1 MAARLF
7 LCLILVGRCFAMNN
21 RFKIGRE
28 VTDLAGPSNHG
39 NSEGSREAVSLSSS
53 HPGVNGEIRIRIPGE
68 QKVGVNVGSTKSCPV
83 CRVAFVQGEELRRC
97 IACAHDFHIPCVAG
111 KVQCPK
117 CKRAVVTGKQI
128 PESDLESAR
137 RQIAGMATNDQ
148 PRGTF
153 KLFEDIIASV
163 MVCGWICVMV
173 HMHIYG

>member
-1 MAARLF
+1 MS
-7 LCLILVGRCFAMNN
+7 N
-21 RFKIGRE
+21 RFGIGRE
-28 VTDLAGPSNHG
+28 VTDLAGPSNRG

-68 QKVGVNVGSTKSCPV
+68 QKVVVNLGSTKSCPV

-117 CKRAVVTGKQI
+117 CKRAVVTGKEI
-128 PESDLESAR
+128 PESDLESAK
-137 RQIAGMATNDQ
+137 RQIAGMATNIAANDQ
-148 PRGTF
+148 PRVTK

-173 HMHIYG
+173 HMRIYG